1 MTSQPERR
9 PRCTAPGCGVPQ
21 HNGLLCTGCAE
32 GLDTDLL
39 EVLEVWPDLL
49 ITRTRQDCLGDP
61 TSGSSARPLPWN
73 EQASHAM
80 SRLAGAV
87 RALDALAG
95 PLTACEVACHR
106 CVAQIGAEGSNP
118 DPAPLA
124 RWLWTQR
131 PELVLRSGIGPAA
144 ARLDH
149 ALDAARHAIDLPE
162 YDRRFPVGPCPQP
175 GQRAAYC
182 TGTVLALIPTREADP
197 TLMRCSDCDHVWT
210 SGQFMRA
217 GRMIHTRMRQLG
229 LVTER
234 LTRRRALISRDTLR
248 RLSGRAQSVI
258 TKHCVPVDLDPLT
271 RTPLYDAEQAMATL
285 ARVGTR
291 ARTTRCSA

>member
-1 MTSQPERR
+1 MTDRR
-9 PRCTAPGCGVPQ
+9 PRCTAPGCGRPQ

-32 GLDTDLL
+32 GLDADLL
-39 EVLEVWPDLL
+39 EVGELWADLL
-49 ITRTRQDCLGDP
+49 ITRTRQDHLGDP

-73 EQASHAM
+73 EGASHAM

-95 PLTACEVACHR
+95 PLLACDVACHR
-106 CVAQIGAEGSNP
+106 CAAQNGAQGSNP
-118 DPAPLA
+118 DPTPLA

-131 PELVLRSGIGPAA
+131 PELVLAAGVGPAA
-144 ARLDH
+144 ARLDT
-149 ALDAARHAIDLPE
+149 ALGRARAATDLPE

-175 GQRAAYC
+175 GPHAAYC

-197 TLMRCSDCDHVWT
+197 TLMRCTDCDHVWT
-210 SGQFMRA
+210 SGQFLRA
-217 GRMIHTRMRQLG
+217 GRMIHSRARQLG

-258 TKHCVPVDLDPLT
+258 TKHCVVVDIDPLS

-291 ARTTRCSA
+291 ARGAQRSA